1 MSTANYFATSYFAPS
16 YFAPSYFP
24 APLAGA
30 VVGYRDRDAFAALAA
45 ALDGTSEFAA
55 VVMADP
61 LGPEAVA
68 ADRTPLAVLA
78 PVSWVEVADAV
89 PTAAIRRV
97 AYTLTIVARG
107 AYPDDSF
114 QQLDRLAAIVQNAII
129 GSDLGGGCLG
139 GLTTLRQGRFD
150 PAVRYPER
158 RLILSGEFG
167 YPIPTLNGRDTSP

>member
-1 MSTANYFATSYFAPS
+1 MPSAGYFAPS

-24 APLAGA
+24 TLVAAA
-30 VVGYRDRDAFAALAA
+30 VAGYRDRDAFAALATI
-45 ALDGTSEFAA
+45 LNDTGEFAA
-55 VVMADP
+55 VVTADP

-68 ADRTPLAVLA
+68 ADRTPLGVLA
-78 PVSWVEVADAV
+78 PVSWSEADDAV

-107 AYPDDSF
+107 DGPDAPF
-114 QQLDRLAAIVQNAII
+114 QQLDRLTAITQNAII
-129 GSDLGGGCLG
+129 GSDLGGGCLR

-150 PAVRYPER
+150 PAARYPER

-167 YPIPTLNGRDTSP
+167 YSIPSTNGRDTSP